1 LDWELTMKCNLDCT
15 YCGTG
20 LYAGHDN
27 STRHPP
33 LAECLKTIDFMFEYA
48 DIYMRTKPQGI
59 RYVILNVYGGE
70 ALHHP
75 DIVEILS
82 VLRKRYEPYQD
93 HWHLTITTTTNAII
107 APGRLDQIIP
117 LIDEFTVSY
126 HTENTPKQKQQFQD
140 NLLKIKAAGVR
151 QKCIVLMH
159 SESDR
164 FADAQAMITWLGQ
177 HGIKHLPKQLDH
189 HPAREEFNYNQQ
201 QVVWFEGLYKKPLA
215 HAVMHDNKADLS
227 DTGRACC
234 GGRSLCADQNRQDP
248 QKFVSNKFPGWYCSV
263 NHFFLYVKQVN
274 GEVYVNKDCK
284 MNYDGTVGP
293 IGNLNNVAPIL
304 VQARDTD
311 KPVIRCANE
320 RCRCGLCAPKAEN
333 LDTYQTIM
341 RKYEIPNSNLLHQT

>member
-33 LAECLKTIDFMFEYA
+33 LTECLKTIDFMFEYA

-82 VLRKRYEPYQD
+82 VLRERYERYRD

-107 APGRLDQIIP
+107 APNRLDQIIP

-159 SESDR
+159 SESDK
-164 FADAQAMITWLGQ
+164 FADAQAMIAWLGQ
-177 HGIKHLPKQLDH
+177 NGIKHLPKQLDH

-215 HAVMHDNKADLS
+215 HAVVHDNKTDLA

-234 GGRSLCADQNRQDP
+234 GGRSLCENQNRQDP

-293 IGNLNNVAPIL
+293 IGNLNDIAPIL
-304 VQARDTD
+304 AQARDTK
-311 KPVIRCANE
+311 KPVIRCAKE
-320 RCRCGLCAPKAEN
+320 QCRCGLCAPKAEN